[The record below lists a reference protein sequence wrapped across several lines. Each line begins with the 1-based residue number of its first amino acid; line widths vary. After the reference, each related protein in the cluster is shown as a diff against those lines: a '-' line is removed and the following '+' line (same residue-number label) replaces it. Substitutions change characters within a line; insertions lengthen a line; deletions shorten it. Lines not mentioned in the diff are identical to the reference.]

1 MLSIGS
7 IDLLRKNMKNKL
19 VIGDGLLGKEIIRQ
33 TNWDYI
39 SRKKD
44 GIDIRDLDSYKNY
57 LDGYDE
63 IINCSACTDTYDKD
77 KTTNW
82 ETNYKAVV
90 DLVDFIIDT
99 DKKLIQFS
107 SDYVYAKSIQNASE
121 NDVPIHDGNWY
132 SYSKVI
138 SEPYIELR
146 LDNYLIIRSTHKPK
160 PFSFDKGLISQVGN
174 FDYIDV
180 ACGIYIDLINGDAQG
195 IYNVGTE
202 LKTMYDLAKQT
213 KEDVQPTNVKFFDT
227 MPLDVSMD
235 LSKLKR
241 FYDKK

>member
-1 MLSIGS
+1 MNLGDHQMSKI
-7 IDLLRKNMKNKL
+7 IL
-19 VIGDGLLGKEIIRQ
+19 GDGLLGSELHRI
-33 TNWDYI
+33 TGWDYI

-44 GIDIRDLDSYKNY
+44 GIDIRDLNSYKNY
-57 LDGYDE
+57 LDDYDE
-63 IINCSACTDTYDKD
+63 IINCSACTDTYDED
-77 KTTNW
+77 KTKTW
-82 ETNYKAVV
+82 DTNYKAVV
-90 DLVDFIIDT
+90 DLVDFISNT

-107 SDYVYAKSIQNASE
+107 SDYVYAKSVQNASE

-146 LDNYLIIRSTHKPK
+146 LNNYLIIRSTHKPK
-160 PFSFDKGLISQVGN
+160 PFIFDKGIISQVGN

-180 ACGIYIDLINGDAQG
+180 ACGMYKDLIEGDAQG

-213 KEDVQPTNVKFFDT
+213 KDDVEPTNVKFHDT
-227 MPLDVSMD
+227 MPMDVSMNLD
-235 LSKLKR
+235 KLKR